1 MLAIK
6 TLTNNLTTFRRS
18 VRLMGDKFE
27 ISVVGKDPL
36 LADEQIDIAIN
47 EINRVDRLLST
58 FSEDSNINR
67 INRNA
72 GIEPVKVSSE
82 VFRLIDRALQISD
95 LTHGAFDI
103 TYFAGTGY
111 TGDDA
116 ALATN
121 ADVKIAPSPVML
133 TNYKSLVTDAAKQT
147 IFLKEKGM
155 RIGFGANSRGYAAD
169 RAKYVLQMNGVSSG
183 VINAGGDLLTWGTQP
198 NLKPWTV
205 AAADPEKRDQ
215 PFAHLN
221 ISNMAFATSVNAEKY
236 TSISDKKF
244 VNVVTAKKGFPVS
257 EITSVSI
264 VSPTAELSDAMASPI
279 INIGVN
285 AGLYLINQ
293 LNQIACI
300 IIDDQNRIYTS
311 KDVSI

>member
-1 MLAIK
+1 MLAVK
-6 TLTNNLTTFRRS
+6 TLTNNLTTYRRS

-27 ISVVGKDPL
+27 ISVGGNDPL

-47 EINRVDRLLST
+47 EINRVEKLLSA
-58 FSEDSNINR
+58 FSEDSHINQ

-72 GIEPVKVSSE
+72 GIEPVKANAE
-82 VFRLIDRALQISD
+82 IFRLIDRALQISD

-103 TYFAGTGY
+103 TYFTGTGY

-116 ALATN
+116 ALSEN

-133 TNYKSLVTDAAKQT
+133 TNYKNVVVDAAKQT
-147 IFLKEKGM
+147 VFLKEKGM
-155 RIGFGANSRGYAAD
+155 RIGFGANSKGYAAD
-169 RAKYVLQMNGVSSG
+169 RAKYILQMNGVSSG

-198 NLKPWTV
+198 NQKPWTV
-205 AAADPEKRDQ
+205 AAADPEQRKQ
-215 PFAHLN
+215 PFAHLD

-236 TSISDKKF
+236 ASISNKKF
-244 VNVVTAKKGFPVS
+244 VSVMAAKKGFPVS

-264 VSPTAELSDAMASPI
+264 ISPTAELSDAMASPL

>member
-6 TLTNNLTTFRRS
+6 TLTNNLTTFRRT

-27 ISVVGKDPL
+27 ISVVGNDPL

-58 FSEDSNINR
+58 FSEDSNLNR

-133 TNYKSLVTDAAKQT
+133 TNYKSVVTDAAKQT

-169 RAKYVLQMNGVSSG
+169 RAKYMLQMNGVSSG

-221 ISNMAFATSVNAEKY
+221 ISNMAFATSVNTEKY